1 MNSTLSKVLIFAA
14 GAAAGVA
21 CTWKYFKT
29 KYERIAQDEID
40 QVVEQFSKREKEE
53 PTEED
58 ISVDEQIV
66 RNEADEKEY
75 HDELVKL
82 GYTNYADIQKDA
94 RDRGIYVLDDP
105 RQFSDEDYE
114 VASWSYY
121 KDNVLADEND
131 DIVED
136 IDRSIGIESLQHFG
150 AMEDEPDMLYVRN
163 DKLKL
168 DFEVLKVDENYYD
181 LYPDRK
187 ED

>member
-14 GAAAGVA
+14 GAAVGVA

-29 KYERIAQDEID
+29 KYEKKADEEIE
-40 QVVEQFSKREKEE
+40 QVMEQFSNRDDAK
-53 PTEED
+53 T
-58 ISVDEQIV
+58 VDERIV
-66 RNEADEKEY
+66 ESEADEKEY

-82 GYTNYADIQKDA
+82 GYTNYADIAKDS

-168 DFEVLKVDENYYD
+168 DFEVLRVDENYYD
-181 LYPDRK
+181 IYPDRK